1 MNKVVVG
8 AAALVAVVGGGVGF
22 AAWSGAKVAGEL
34 QSQSAEVLALFP
46 GIKVVDNS
54 VTKGL
59 FSSVHT
65 LTLDIGCAADALAA
79 AVPSDN
85 PTTDPAA
92 AAPQAPSKPVQITF
106 RDHVRHGPL
115 PGGKGVGLAAIDSE
129 IVLPPEAAAQVAKLF
144 GDKPFMSM
152 HTAIGF
158 GGSYVTEIKSPP
170 FKYAEK
176 GKGDI
181 DWQGLQATMR
191 GSLTSGPA
199 FVGSYSLEA
208 PGLNVNFVSDD
219 QAAGNLR
226 IGKMAMQGEVLP
238 NSGGTVLMAPSRGTG
253 GIASMEFAF
262 KPSGEGK
269 AKPINMVLENLQFS
283 SDAKVDN
290 GLWSG
295 VSKVSGKGRVD
306 DFAIDKVDM
315 QVSLSRIHAATYQQL
330 MGKMFKSSF
339 SCHKPGN
346 EEAQM
351 KEAAA
356 LAEDMQKGFAALL
369 VHNPEYALDRLAID
383 LGGKT
388 AEMSYRFGAK
398 GVTEADAAMP
408 LPALLTTKAYGHAS
422 FKVQTGWIEQV
433 VKKVISL
440 KPLPDGASPDTLV
453 AQTMGFINATVDGL
467 VNDGYLARE
476 GEAVTSKAA
485 FEGGALKVNDKPINM
500 PLGMLPH

>member
-1 MNKVVVG
+1 
-8 AAALVAVVGGGVGF
+8 
-22 AAWSGAKVAGEL
+22 
-34 QSQSAEVLALFP
+34 
-46 GIKVVDNS
+46 
-54 VTKGL
+54 
-59 FSSVHT
+59 
-65 LTLDIGCAADALAA
+65 
-79 AVPSDN
+79 
-85 PTTDPAA
+85 
-92 AAPQAPSKPVQITF
+92 
-106 RDHVRHGPL
+106 
-115 PGGKGVGLAAIDSE
+115 
-129 IVLPPEAAAQVAKLF
+129 
-144 GDKPFMSM
+144 
-152 HTAIGF
+152 
-158 GGSYVTEIKSPP
+158 
-170 FKYAEK
+170 
-176 GKGDI
+176 
-181 DWQGLQATMR
+181 
-191 GSLTSGPA
+191 
-199 FVGSYSLEA
+199 
-208 PGLNVNFVSDD
+208 
-219 QAAGNLR
+219 
-226 IGKMAMQGEVLP
+226 
-238 NSGGTVLMAPSRGTG
+238 
-253 GIASMEFAF
+253 
-262 KPSGEGK
+262 
-269 AKPINMVLENLQFS
+269 
-283 SDAKVDN
+283 
-290 GLWSG
+290 
-295 VSKVSGKGRVD
+295 
-306 DFAIDKVDM
+306 
-315 QVSLSRIHAATYQQL
+315 
-330 MGKMFKSSF
+330 MFKSSF

-356 LAEDMQKGFAALL
+356 LSEDMQKGFAALL